1 MGPAC
6 IERGGSVISRCA
18 VMEGR
23 GVGLR
28 NVSDELERRYQLCGF
43 GFLYWY
49 HQVSLGFLYPA

>member
-6 IERGGSVISRCA
+6 IERGKSVISRCA

-23 GVGLR
+23 GLGLR
-28 NVSDELERRYQLCGF
+28 NVSDELEKRDQLCGF